1 MVLQKANMNKPQN
14 NNADVDLLL
23 DSLKALG
30 YRFTR
35 PLQVRSS
42 YLTEAINTKMLRAVI
57 LDTETTGTDYT
68 QDKVIELGMVAFD
81 YCPHTGMIG
90 DVHGTFNQLEDPGFP
105 IPPESTKV
113 HHITDDM
120 VAGKH
125 INDDEVE
132 AFIASASLIIAHNS
146 KFDRRFVEPRFPIF
160 KTKPWACSFAH
171 IDWAAE
177 GLGSSKLEFLAYR
190 SGFHYEGH
198 RASTDCHALL
208 EVLHCAPTE
217 SGILPMKQM
226 LDSAR
231 LKEYKVSA
239 LQAPFES
246 KDLLKARGYRWNAE
260 RKVWHTFIQES
271 VFAEEAEWLKSE
283 VYNDKKC
290 KIERENI
297 DAFNRFSER
306 VGIIEVIDY

>member
-1 MVLQKANMNKPQN
+1 MHIPDHASMWTVIKSHHTQLN
-14 NNADVDLLL
+14 N
-23 DSLKALG
+23 
-30 YRFTR
+30 
-35 PLQVRSS
+35 
-42 YLTEAINTKMLRAVI
+42 KMLRAVI
-57 LDTETTGTDYT
+57 LDTETTGTDYS

-105 IPPESTKV
+105 IPPESTKI

-120 VAGKH
+120 VEGKY

-132 AFIASASLIIAHNS
+132 AFIASASIIIAHNS
-146 KFDRRFVEPRFPIF
+146 KFDRHFVEPRFPIF
-160 KTKPWACSFAH
+160 KSKPWACSFAQ

-217 SGILPMKQM
+217 SGIPPMKKM
-226 LDSAR
+226 LDNAR

-271 VFAEEAEWLKSE
+271 VFTEEAEWLKAK
-283 VYNDKKC
+283 VYNHKKC

-306 VGIIEVIDY
+306 VGTLEVIDFQ

>member
-1 MVLQKANMNKPQN
+1 MSKLQN
-14 NNADVDLLL
+14 NKDDINLLL
-23 DSLKALG
+23 ESLKDLG

-35 PLQVRSS
+35 PLVERSS
-42 YLTEAINTKMLRAVI
+42 YLTEPANNKMLRAVI
-57 LDTETTGTDYT
+57 LDTETTGTDYS
-68 QDKVIELGMVAFD
+68 QDKIIELGMVAFD
-81 YCPHTGMIG
+81 YCPYTGMIG
-90 DVHGTFNQLEDPGFP
+90 DVHATFNQLEDPGFP

-120 VAGKH
+120 VEGKH

-132 AFIASASLIIAHNS
+132 AFIAAASIIIAHNS
-146 KFDRRFVEPRFPIF
+146 KFDRRFVEPRLPIF
-160 KTKPWACSFAH
+160 KTKPWACSFAQ
-171 IDWAAE
+171 IDWSAE

-217 SGILPMKQM
+217 SGTHPMKQM
-226 LDSAR
+226 LDNAR

-246 KDLLKARGYRWNAE
+246 KDLLKERGYRWNAE

-271 VFAEEAEWLKSE
+271 AFDEEAEWLKSE
-283 VYNDKKC
+283 VYNNKKC
-290 KIERENI
+290 KIEREKI
-297 DAFNRFSER
+297 DAFNRFSDR
-306 VGIIEVIDY
+306 SGNIEVIDF

>member
-1 MVLQKANMNKPQN
+1 MNKPQN
-14 NNADVDLLL
+14 NKADVDMLLE
-23 DSLKALG
+23 SLKDLG

-35 PLQVRSS
+35 ALEIRSS
-42 YLTEAINTKMLRAVI
+42 YLTEPTNNKMLRAVI
-57 LDTETTGTDYT
+57 LDTETTGTDYM

-81 YCPHTGMIG
+81 YCPHTGVIG
-90 DVHGTFNQLEDPGFP
+90 NVYGTFNQLEDPGFP
-105 IPPESTKV
+105 IPPESTKI

-120 VAGKH
+120 VDGKH

-132 AFIASASLIIAHNS
+132 AFIASVSIIIAHNS

-160 KTKPWACSFAH
+160 KTKPWACSFSQ

-190 SGFHYEGH
+190 SGFHYDGH

-217 SGILPMKQM
+217 SGIMPMKKM
-226 LDSAR
+226 LDNAR

-239 LQAPFES
+239 LQAPFET

-271 VFAEEAEWLKSE
+271 AFAAEAEWLKSE
-283 VYNDKKC
+283 VYNNKKF
-290 KIERENI
+290 KIEREKI
-297 DAFNRFSER
+297 DAFNRFSDRFGSLEL
-306 VGIIEVIDY
+306 IDY

>member
-1 MVLQKANMNKPQN
+1 MIKTQN
-14 NNADVDLLL
+14 NKADVDMLLE
-23 DSLKALG
+23 SLEELG

-35 PLQVRSS
+35 PLEVRSS
-42 YLTEAINTKMLRAVI
+42 YLTEPTNNKMLRAVI
-57 LDTETTGTDYT
+57 LDTETTGTDYL

-105 IPPESTKV
+105 IPPESTKI
-113 HHITDDM
+113 HRITDDM
-120 VAGKH
+120 VEGKY

-132 AFIASASLIIAHNS
+132 AFITSASIIIAHNS

-160 KTKPWACSFAH
+160 KTKPWACTFAQ
-171 IDWAAE
+171 IDWGAE

-190 SGFHYEGH
+190 SGFHYDGH
-198 RASTDCHALL
+198 RAATDCHALL

-217 SGILPMKQM
+217 SGVLPMKHM
-226 LDSAR
+226 LDKAR

-260 RKVWHTFIQES
+260 HKVWHTFIQETA
-271 VFAEEAEWLKSE
+271 FAAEVEWLKAE
-283 VYNDKKC
+283 VYNNKTC

-297 DAFNRFSER
+297 DAFNRFSDR
-306 VGIIEVIDY
+306 VGTLEVIDFQ

>member
-1 MVLQKANMNKPQN
+1 MNKTQTN
-14 NNADVDLLL
+14 KADVDMLLE
-23 DSLKALG
+23 SLREVG

-35 PLQVRSS
+35 PLEVRSS
-42 YLTEAINTKMLRAVI
+42 YLTESTNNKMLRAVI
-57 LDTETTGTDYT
+57 LDTETTGTDYI

-81 YCPHTGMIG
+81 YCPDSGMIG
-90 DVHGTFNQLEDPGFP
+90 DVHNTFNQLEDPGFP
-105 IPPESTKV
+105 IPPESTNV

-120 VAGKH
+120 VEGKH
-125 INDDEVE
+125 INDNEVE
-132 AFIASASLIIAHNS
+132 AFIASASIIIAHNAR
-146 KFDRRFVEPRFPIF
+146 FDLRFVEPRFPIF
-160 KTKPWACSFAH
+160 KTKPWACSFAQ
-171 IDWAAE
+171 IDWGAE

-208 EVLHCAPTE
+208 EVLHCAPTK
-217 SGILPMKQM
+217 SGVLPMKQM
-226 LDSAR
+226 LDNAR

-246 KDLLKARGYRWNAE
+246 KDLLKSRGFRWNAD
-260 RKVWHTFIQES
+260 RKVWHTFIKES
-271 VFAEEAEWLKSE
+271 AFTTEAEWLKLK

-290 KIERENI
+290 KLEREKI

-306 VGIIEVIDY
+306 AGTLEIIDC

>member
-1 MVLQKANMNKPQN
+1 VNNPQN
-14 NNADVDLLL
+14 NNPDLDMLL

-35 PLQVRSS
+35 PLEVRSS
-42 YLTEAINTKMLRAVI
+42 YLIEPTNTKMLRAVI

-68 QDKVIELGMVAFD
+68 QDRVIELGMVAFD

-146 KFDRRFVEPRFPIF
+146 RFDRRFVEPRFPIF
-160 KTKPWACSFAH
+160 KSKPWACSFAH

-217 SGILPMKQM
+217 SGMLPMKQM
-226 LDSAR
+226 LDNAR

-239 LQAPFES
+239 LLAPFES

-260 RKVWHTFIQES
+260 RKVWHTFIQEPA
-271 VFAEEAEWLKSE
+271 FTAEAEWLKSE

-290 KIERENI
+290 KIERESI
-297 DAFNRFSER
+297 DAFNRFSDR
-306 VGIIEVIDY
+306 VGVLELIDC

>member
-1 MVLQKANMNKPQN
+1 MNKPQN
-14 NNADVDLLL
+14 NNADVDMLLE
-23 DSLKALG
+23 SLKDLG

-35 PLQVRSS
+35 ALKVRSS
-42 YLTEAINTKMLRAVI
+42 YLTEPTNNKMLRAVI
-57 LDTETTGTDYT
+57 LDTETTGIDYM

-81 YCPHTGMIG
+81 YCPHTGIIG
-90 DVHGTFNQLEDPGFP
+90 NVHGTFNQLEDPGFP

-120 VAGKH
+120 VEGKH

-132 AFIASASLIIAHNS
+132 AFIASASIIIAHNS

-160 KTKPWACSFAH
+160 KTKPWACSFAQ

-177 GLGSSKLEFLAYR
+177 GFGSSKLEFLAYR
-190 SGFHYEGH
+190 SGFHYDGH
-198 RASTDCHALL
+198 RTSTDCHALL

-217 SGILPMKQM
+217 SGIMPMKQM
-226 LDSAR
+226 LDNAR

-239 LQAPFES
+239 LQAAFET

-271 VFAEEAEWLKSE
+271 EFTAEAEWLKSE
-283 VYNDKKC
+283 IYNNKKC
-290 KIERENI
+290 KIEREKI
-297 DAFNRFSER
+297 DAYNRFSDRLGTLELN
-306 VGIIEVIDY
+306 DC

>member
-1 MVLQKANMNKPQN
+1 MLPQN
-14 NNADVDLLL
+14 KADVEILLE
-23 DSLKALG
+23 SLKDLG

-35 PLQVRSS
+35 PLEERAT
-42 YLTEAINTKMLRAVI
+42 YLAEPTNIKMMRAVI
-57 LDTETTGTDYT
+57 LDTETTGIDYM
-68 QDKVIELGMVAFD
+68 QDKIIELGMVIFD
-81 YCPHTGMIG
+81 YCPRTGIIG

-120 VAGKH
+120 VEDKY

-132 AFIASASLIIAHNS
+132 AFIDSASIIIAHNA
-146 KFDRRFVEPRFPIF
+146 KFDRRFVESRFPIF
-160 KTKPWACSFAH
+160 KSKPWACSFAQ
-171 IDWAAE
+171 IDWAEE

-190 SGFHYEGH
+190 SGFHYDGH
-198 RASTDCHALL
+198 RASVDCHALL

-226 LDSAR
+226 LDNAR

-246 KDLLKARGYRWNAE
+246 KDLLKSRGYRWNAE
-260 RKVWHTFIQES
+260 RKVWHTVIQES
-271 VFAEEAEWLKSE
+271 LFESEAEWLKTE
-283 VYNDKKC
+283 VYNNKKC
-290 KIERENI
+290 KIEREKV
-297 DAFNRFSER
+297 DAFNRFSDRIGTLEM
-306 VGIIEVIDY
+306 IEC

>member
-1 MVLQKANMNKPQN
+1 MLPQN
-14 NNADVDLLL
+14 KADVELLL
-23 DSLKALG
+23 ESLKGLG

-35 PLQVRSS
+35 LLVERAT
-42 YLTEAINTKMLRAVI
+42 YLAEPTNTKMLRAVI
-57 LDTETTGTDYT
+57 LDTETTGTDYM
-68 QDKVIELGMVAFD
+68 QDKIIELGMVAFD
-81 YCPHTGMIG
+81 YCPRTGMIG

-120 VAGKH
+120 VEGKY

-132 AFIASASLIIAHNS
+132 AFIDSASIIIAHNA
-146 KFDRRFVEPRFPIF
+146 KFDRRFVESRFPIF
-160 KTKPWACSFAH
+160 KSKPWACSFAQ
-171 IDWAAE
+171 IDWTAE

-190 SGFHYEGH
+190 SGFHYDGH
-198 RASTDCHALL
+198 RASVDCHALL

-231 LKEYKVSA
+231 LKEYKVAA

-246 KDLLKARGYRWNAE
+246 KDLLKSRGYRWNAE
-260 RKVWHTFIQES
+260 RKVWHTVIQES
-271 VFAEEAEWLKSE
+271 LFETEAEWLKAE
-283 VYNDKKC
+283 VYNNKKC
-290 KIERENI
+290 KIEREKV
-297 DAFNRFSER
+297 DALNRFSDR
-306 VGIIEVIDY
+306 IGTLEVIDC